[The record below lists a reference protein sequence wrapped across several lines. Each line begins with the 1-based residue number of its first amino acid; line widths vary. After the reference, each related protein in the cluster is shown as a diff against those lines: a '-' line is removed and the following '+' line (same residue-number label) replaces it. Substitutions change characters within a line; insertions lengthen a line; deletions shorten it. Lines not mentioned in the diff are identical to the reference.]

1 MEKVNNVATVTIT
14 IEEYFDLRTKAEQGI
29 YIANKLGELE
39 NRTFELDRR
48 LFELEDK
55 IRKWKQ

>member
-1 MEKVNNVATVTIT
+1 METVNGVATVTIP
-14 IEEYFDLRTKAEQGI
+14 IEEYFDLRTRAEQGM
-29 YIANKLGELE
+29 YIADKLGALE

-55 IRKWKQ
+55 MRAWKQ